1 VPDPVT
7 TAAGLTAAC
16 ERLAAGTGPVAV
28 DAERASGYRYGQS
41 AYLVQLRRAGAGTI
55 LIDPL
60 GCPDLSELDRALA
73 DTEWV
78 IHAASQDLP
87 CLAELGA
94 RPRTLFDTE
103 LAGRLLNYP
112 RVGLASILERVLGMS
127 LEKGHGSADWST
139 RPLPHDWLVYA
150 ALDVELLVELRDGL
164 YAALVAADRLNWA
177 TQEFAALVAAP
188 PAAPRTD
195 PWRRT
200 SGIHKI
206 RNARALATVRSLWFT
221 RDEIARQRDLAPGR
235 VLPDSAIIAAAL
247 ADPASAEELRALP
260 VFSGRGNRRLLERWW
275 HAIAEARD
283 LPAADLPPTTPVN
296 DAETPPPSNRWA
308 NRDPEAAARLVAAR
322 AATTGLAE
330 HLAIPTENLVA
341 PDAVRRLAWR
351 PPEPLTADAVAAV
364 LRDRAARPWQ
374 IDLTAA
380 PLAAALDA
388 AQHRQQQVQQS

>member
-1 VPDPVT
+1 MT
-7 TAAGLTAAC
+7 TGAALTAAC

-28 DAERASGYRYGQS
+28 DAERASGYRYGQR
-41 AYLVQLRRAGAGTI
+41 AYLVQLRRTGAGTI

-87 CLAELGA
+87 CLAELGV

-150 ALDVELLVELRDGL
+150 ALDVELLIELRDGL
-164 YAALVAADRLNWA
+164 YAALEEAGRLDWAA
-177 TQEFAALVAAP
+177 QEFAALVAAP
-188 PAAPRTD
+188 PSAPRAD

-206 RNARALATVRSLWFT
+206 RSARALATVRSLWFT

-235 VLPDSAIIAAAL
+235 VLPDSAIVAAAL
-247 ADPASAEELRALP
+247 ADPTSAEELRALP
-260 VFSGRGNRRLLERWW
+260 VFSGRGNRRLLDRWW
-275 HAIAEARD
+275 QAIAEARD
-283 LPAADLPPTTPVN
+283 LPTADLPPTTPVN

-308 NRDPEAAARLVAAR
+308 NRDPAAAARLVAAR

-330 HLAIPTENLVA
+330 HIAIPTENLVA

-351 PPEPLTADAVAAV
+351 PPEPLTTDTVAAV

-380 PLAAALDA
+380 PLAAALA
-388 AQHRQQQVQQS
+388 SAPKGEQP